1 MTAQQSGDAPCLQIS
16 TLLCTR
22 RSGRLLC
29 TVFVSGAPSQR
40 PANARQPLLTAS
52 APHTVPTGIR
62 PDPTGCTPPAPA
74 LPPGQTP
81 PKTEFDCPR
90 TDRRHAQPARRSV
103 KTATTTQFPSP
114 CISSLISDDVSGYPP
129 TSVSPANGCRSRR
142 CYDGGR
148 PHRSIEA
155 ASIQAK
161 RVQVS

>member
-74 LPPGQTP
+74 LPPAKLPPRQSLTALAPTGDTLNRPEDPSKRPPPRNFHRRASRASSQTTSLAILRHP
-81 PKTEFDCPR
+81 FRLQTDVAPADAMTEVGH
-90 TDRRHAQPARRSV
+90 TD
-103 KTATTTQFPSP
+103 
-114 CISSLISDDVSGYPP
+114 L
-129 TSVSPANGCRSRR
+129 SRLLQ
-142 CYDGGR
+142 
-148 PHRSIEA
+148 S
-155 ASIQAK
+155 K
-161 RVQVS
+161 RNEFK